1 MHWRELLREPRYEDY
16 DLKYRSVNRFKFMG
30 NGFTKDEVDG
40 KDLAYY
46 LEDEYVNAKILAH

>member
-1 MHWRELLREPRYEDY
+1 
-16 DLKYRSVNRFKFMG
+16 MG

-46 LEDEYVNAKILAH
+46 LEEEYVNAKILRY